1 MLTILNYLCMGLS
14 STKLSLAMVIPM
26 LVVCNMCLILTVS
39 YYLLLRTAEPQ
50 LGWGVARAGGSRGVR
65 SNWGYLVRVW
75 GEDNSTVKTDKFL
88 NAEKAFKLLF
98 FNDSRVFTLQKMQM
112 MPVHYV

>member
-1 MLTILNYLCMGLS
+1 M
-14 STKLSLAMVIPM
+14 
-26 LVVCNMCLILTVS
+26 
-39 YYLLLRTAEPQ
+39 
-50 LGWGVARAGGSRGVR
+50 
-65 SNWGYLVRVW
+65 RVW
-75 GEDNSTVKTDKFL
+75 GEDNSTVKTDKYL